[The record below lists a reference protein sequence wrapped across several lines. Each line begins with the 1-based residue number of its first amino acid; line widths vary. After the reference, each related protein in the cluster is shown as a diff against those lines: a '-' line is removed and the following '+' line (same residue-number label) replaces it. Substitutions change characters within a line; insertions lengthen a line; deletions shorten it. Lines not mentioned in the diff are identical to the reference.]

1 MQDVQILVMPHGYI
15 TQCPDLNRSTCRYL
29 VMSDCGI
36 KRMQWSRR
44 CILLNASGLCRS
56 LSNLQRLPRPRAE
69 DHGASGHLGQNLQ
82 QGDVSFPCNT
92 VQVDMA

>member
-1 MQDVQILVMPHGYI
+1 MHLVYVF
-15 TQCPDLNRSTCRYL
+15 L
-29 VMSDCGI
+29 
-36 KRMQWSRR
+36 
-44 CILLNASGLCRS
+44 S

-92 VQVDMA
+92 VQVDNWLKHKMQIPSSLSNVSKARAVIFTVQHKKENLSY